1 MVSVHE
7 DPRAVRSKVRR
18 LIDRYGLVAAMV
30 VIITLLHYNT
40 AMHIHQAHGIYRRL
54 YYFPI
59 IIAAF
64 RGGTRGGLLTAL
76 AVCAL
81 YLPHAYGQIAF
92 DPEPTLEKILELV
105 LYVAVGVVCGLLV
118 DREGRARRH
127 LEQTAVNLQQTLDEK
142 SAMERELVRNERL
155 AAVGQ
160 LSAGLAHEI
169 RNPLASIKGSAEV
182 IADDFPSDHPKGV
195 LLRILKDETERL
207 NDVLTRF
214 LQFAR
219 PMSRGGGRID
229 LAAELRT
236 VADLMA
242 HRDDDAAALH
252 IDLDIPATGNWT
264 VAGDGEQV
272 RQLLLNLALNAAA
285 AAGRDGQVHLA
296 LQRDGDDLVCLITD
310 DGPGFSAEALASFG
324 TPFFSTREGGTGL
337 GLAISVRI
345 VQDHGGTIGV
355 VTTDRPGACVR
366 VTLPAAA
373 EPEDD

>member
-7 DPRAVRSKVRR
+7 DPRAARSRVRH

-30 VIITLLHYNT
+30 VVITLLHYNT

-81 YLPHAYGQIAF
+81 YLPHAFGQIGF
-92 DPEPTLEKILELV
+92 DPAPTLEKILEMV

-219 PMSRGGGRID
+219 PMSRGRGRFD

-236 VADLMA
+236 VADLM
-242 HRDDDAAALH
+242 
-252 IDLDIPATGNWT
+252 
-264 VAGDGEQV
+264 
-272 RQLLLNLALNAAA
+272 NAAA

-345 VQDHGGTIGV
+345 VQDHGGTVGV
-355 VTTDRPGACVR
+355 VTTYRPGACVR

-373 EPEDD
+373 APEDD